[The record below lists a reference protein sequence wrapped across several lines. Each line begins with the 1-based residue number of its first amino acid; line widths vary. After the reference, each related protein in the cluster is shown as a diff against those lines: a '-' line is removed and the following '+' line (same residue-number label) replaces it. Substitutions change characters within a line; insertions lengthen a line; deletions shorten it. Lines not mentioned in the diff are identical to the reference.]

1 MTTLALANLIAFL
14 ALTIFARIAAF
25 LASGAFLRAFL
36 RATNFLIAL
45 SWAFNAFFFSGDFTL
60 ASALLIYWILALAAF
75 DFLPATVFETLMTL
89 ALIFDNLALAALSC
103 FLRAA
108 LLAFGAERSYFLR
121 AATFF
126 WALSWAINAFFLLG

>member
-1 MTTLALANLIAFL
+1 
-14 ALTIFARIAAF
+14 
-25 LASGAFLRAFL
+25 
-36 RATNFLIAL
+36 
-45 SWAFNAFFFSGDFTL
+45 
-60 ASALLIYWILALAAF
+60 LALAAF

-126 WALSWAINAFFLLG
+126 